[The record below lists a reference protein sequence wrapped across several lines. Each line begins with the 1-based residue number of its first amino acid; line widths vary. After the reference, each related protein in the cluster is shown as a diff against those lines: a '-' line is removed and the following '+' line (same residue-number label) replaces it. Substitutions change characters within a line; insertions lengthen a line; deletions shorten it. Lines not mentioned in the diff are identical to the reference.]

1 MGIKQGAF
9 VVGTPGAILRWD
21 WGLTIRIVLSGLML
35 FIIVMVIKV
44 NLYLLDISN
53 IVQLRVVKYQFRV

>member
-1 MGIKQGAF
+1 
-9 VVGTPGAILRWD
+9 
-21 WGLTIRIVLSGLML
+21 ML

-53 IVQLRVVKYQFRV
+53 IVQLRVVKYQFRVWRGLELKTSSGLSYLERQKPYAYDWAS